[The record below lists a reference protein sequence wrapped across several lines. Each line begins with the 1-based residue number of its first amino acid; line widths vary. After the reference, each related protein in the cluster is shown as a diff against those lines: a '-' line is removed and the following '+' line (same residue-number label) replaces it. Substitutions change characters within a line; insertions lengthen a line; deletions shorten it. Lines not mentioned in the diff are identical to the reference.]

1 MAPRIPVSGRKIAP
15 ALRPKSTAAETATPG
30 APTAAKEP
38 LRLRQTSGDR
48 AEARE
53 PFRERAGAREPYRDP
68 WLYDWEY
75 RRRTRDVAFYRMLA
89 DEQGGPIA
97 DLGCGSGRMLVPLA
111 RDGHRVV
118 GVDLSGAMLRRAKQR
133 LVRAGR
139 LAAARAVLVRGDLR
153 ALPLGPTLGGGGR
166 ARHGGRFRFMLCAF
180 HTIQH
185 LVEDAD
191 LLGLFL
197 QVRRL
202 LTPTGWFAF
211 DVFVPHPDWLN
222 QPAHRRFDHIIYR
235 DPVTRARTEYSVSH
249 VLDRARK
256 ALHMRF
262 HYRSLDP
269 GAGRASGQG
278 RGRGRGR
285 GGGATRTV
293 RLCHRQL
300 DPGTVEALA
309 AAAGLRTLSRW
320 ASFEGLALDPANPHL
335 TEQHI
340 YLLGPESPGRSRSK
354 TRAPTGDS

>member
-1 MAPRIPVSGRKIAP
+1 MASRITVSAP
-15 ALRPKSTAAETATPG
+15 AARPKATTSPAAASST
-30 APTAAKEP
+30 PTAAKEP
-38 LRLRQTSGDR
+38 LRMR
-48 AEARE
+48 RE
-53 PFRERAGAREPYRDP
+53 PYRERAGAREPYQDP

-97 DLGCGSGRMLVPLA
+97 DLGCGSGRVLVPLA
-111 RDGHRVV
+111 RDGHKVV
-118 GVDLSGAMLRRAKQR
+118 GVDLSGAMLRRAQQR
-133 LVRAGR
+133 LTRAGR
-139 LAAARAVLVRGDLR
+139 LVAGRAVLAQGDLR
-153 ALPLGPTLGGGGR
+153 ALPLGTAGAAVRAGGR
-166 ARHGGRFRFMLCAF
+166 ARQGGGFPFMLCAF

-185 LVEDAD
+185 LVDDAD
-191 LLGLFL
+191 LLALFR

-222 QPAHRRFDHIIYR
+222 HPAHRRFDHIIFR

-249 VLDRARK
+249 VLDRSRQ

-269 GAGRASGQG
+269 GGGREPA
-278 RGRGRGR
+278 
-285 GGGATRTV
+285 GGATRTV

-300 DPGTVEALA
+300 DPGTVETLA

-340 YLLGPESPGRSRSK
+340 YLLGPESTGR
-354 TRAPTGDS
+354 TRAKSAIS

>member
-1 MAPRIPVSGRKIAP
+1 MESSDMATRITVSRQAVAP
-15 ALRPKSTAAETATPG
+15 AVRAKATAT
-30 APTAAKEP
+30 APTAAKQP
-38 LRLRQTSGDR
+38 LRLRHQR
-48 AEARE
+48 AGARE
-53 PFRERAGAREPYRDP
+53 PYRERAGAREPYKDP

-133 LVRAGR
+133 LNRAGR
-139 LAAARAVLVRGDLR
+139 LVAGRAVLVQGDLR
-153 ALPLGPTLGGGGR
+153 ALPLGAAGAGGR
-166 ARHGGRFRFMLCAF
+166 ALHAGGFPFMLCAF

-191 LLGLFL
+191 LLALFH

-202 LTPTGWFAF
+202 LAPTGWFAF

-222 QPAHRRFDHIIYR
+222 RPAHRRFDHTIFR

-249 VLDRARK
+249 VLDRSRK

-269 GAGRASGQG
+269 
-278 RGRGRGR
+278 

-300 DPGTVEALA
+300 DPGTVETLA

-340 YLLGPESPGRSRSK
+340 YLLGPESPGRARPK
-354 TRAPTGDS
+354 TRQRTGAS